1 MASLNNVIKDPFFK
15 RFFRNLLIFTVLMSA
30 VIGGAWY
37 GFQEL
42 SKDLAAQAKP
52 KQVQL
57 NKLKSEVDFLVRQV
71 ELYQQYGDKYA
82 ELMKKGLVKK
92 QDRVFWADSL
102 IRLKQGYLMP
112 KFSFEFLP
120 EKPLSSSQFQKIKV
134 PQKMFYFSRIKLN
147 IELQHE
153 EDLLR
158 LFESINERISP
169 LYLIE
174 SCDNKLRETGYKV
187 DANFNLTQG
196 NVITSCTIVVFHT
209 HLNLGE
215 KKASTEVIAGKRY

>member
-1 MASLNNVIKDPFFK
+1 MASLNNLVQDPFFK
-15 RFFRNLLIFTVLMSA
+15 RFFRSLLMITVLMSA
-30 VIGGAWY
+30 FIGAAWY

-42 SKDLAAQAKP
+42 NKELVAQAKP

-57 NKLKSEVDFLVRQV
+57 NRLKSQVDFLERQV
-71 ELYQQYGDKYA
+71 KLYQQYGDKYE

-120 EKPLSSSQFQKIKV
+120 EKPLSSAQFQKLNV
-134 PQKMFYFSRIKLN
+134 PQQMFFFSRIKLN
-147 IELQHE
+147 MELQHE

-158 LFESINERISP
+158 LFESINERVSP

-174 SCDNKLRETGYKV
+174 SCDNKLRDNDYEV
-187 DANFNLTQG
+187 NANFNLTQG
-196 NVITSCTIVVFHT
+196 NVITSCTMVVFHT
-209 HLNLGE
+209 HINLIR
-215 KKASTEVIAGKRY
+215 SEVP

>member
-1 MASLNNVIKDPFFK
+1 MASLNNIVQDPFFK
-15 RFFRNLLIFTVLMSA
+15 RFFRNLLIFTVLVSA
-30 VIGGAWY
+30 AIGGAWY

-42 SKDLAAQAKP
+42 SKDLAAKAKP
-52 KQVQL
+52 KEAKL
-57 NKLKSEVDFLVRQV
+57 NQLKSEVDFLVRQV

-82 ELMKKGLVKK
+82 ELMKKGLVKQ
-92 QDRVFWADSL
+92 QDRVFWADNL

-120 EKPLSSSQFQKIKV
+120 EKPLSSAQFQKIKV
-134 PQKMFYFSRIKLN
+134 PQQMFYFSRIKLN
-147 IELQHE
+147 MELQHE

-174 SCDNKLRETGYKV
+174 SCDNKLRENNYQV
-187 DANFNLTQG
+187 SANFNLTQG
-196 NVITSCTIVVFHT
+196 NVIASCTVVVFHT
-209 HLNLGE
+209 HINLGQKPDE
-215 KKASTEVIAGKRY
+215 KVVTSKP

>member
-1 MASLNNVIKDPFFK
+1 
-15 RFFRNLLIFTVLMSA
+15 
-30 VIGGAWY
+30 
-37 GFQEL
+37 
-42 SKDLAAQAKP
+42 
-52 KQVQL
+52 
-57 NKLKSEVDFLVRQV
+57 LKSEVDFLERQV

-120 EKPLSSSQFQKIKV
+120 EKPLSSAQFQKVKV
-134 PQKMFYFSRIKLN
+134 PQKMFFFSRIKLN
-147 IELQHE
+147 MELQHE

-158 LFESINERISP
+158 FFESVNERVSP

-174 SCDNKLRETGYKV
+174 SCDNKLRDNDYEV
-187 DANFNLTQG
+187 NANFNLTQG

-209 HLNLGE
+209 HINLG
-215 KKASTEVIAGKRY
+215 KKKPETK